1 MEVQVDGTVVIFRA
15 GARYVELISNGGRW
29 KAEVRIDYQTGNQRY
44 YYVLT
49 VILVSQDVR
58 VYLSLETNRK
68 EASALLRALRGF
80 PKNEKQAIRKA
91 KIILDATK
99 ALVGSVLKPVLRP

>member
-29 KAEVRIDYQTGNQRY
+29 KAEVRIDYRTGHNL
-44 YYVLT
+44 YYVVT
-49 VILVSQDVR
+49 VFLVSQDGK
-58 VYLSLETNRK
+58 VYLSLETNRE
-68 EASALLRALRGF
+68 EASALVRALRGF

-99 ALVGSVLKPVLRP
+99 ALVGSTLGLMLRA